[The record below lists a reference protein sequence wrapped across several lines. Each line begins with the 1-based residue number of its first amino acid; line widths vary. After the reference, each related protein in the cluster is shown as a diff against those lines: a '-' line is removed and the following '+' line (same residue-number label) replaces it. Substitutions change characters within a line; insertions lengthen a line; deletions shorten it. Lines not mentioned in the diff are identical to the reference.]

1 LTGSETF
8 TMLAFQKKT
17 MMMSWAMAGG
27 KKTKHRALCIHVANV
42 TLSVYSE
49 LLWEV
54 AYACELVSH

>member
-1 LTGSETF
+1 
-8 TMLAFQKKT
+8 
-17 MMMSWAMAGG
+17 MSWAMAGG